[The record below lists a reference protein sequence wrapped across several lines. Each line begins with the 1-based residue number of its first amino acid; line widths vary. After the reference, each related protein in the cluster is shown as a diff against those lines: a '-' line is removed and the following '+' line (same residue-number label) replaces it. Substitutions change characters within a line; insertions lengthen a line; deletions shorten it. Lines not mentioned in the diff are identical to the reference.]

1 MAKLPDDSPFPF
13 RGRVV
18 WLTAEQGGRTTG
30 PPRADTEDDYMANAF
45 VPPRTADS
53 GLASFVLRDLSPG
66 AVVSPAAGCWLVV
79 GNSGPYRIQAGT
91 VVVIT
96 EGPRTVGYFHVDEVR

>member
-1 MAKLPDDSPFPF
+1 MAKLPADRPFPF

-30 PPRADTEDDYMANAF
+30 PPPADDYFANAF

-53 GLASFVLRDLSPG
+53 GLASFVLRGTAPG

-79 GNSGPYRIQAGT
+79 DNSGPYRIQEGT
-91 VVVIT
+91 VVVLT
-96 EGPRTVGYFHVDEVR
+96 EGPRPVGYFHVAEVH